1 MFGVKNHG
9 HVLSDIFQ
17 RSQSGQMIQTGI
29 IPRHTDT
36 RISLV
41 RHASV
46 HNPSNIFYGRL
57 PGFSISKR
65 GRIEAAR
72 TARALKDL
80 TIEEIVSSPLLRCRQ
95 TAAEILKYHH
105 HLKLRQ
111 SSLITEVYTS
121 FQGQSSDRVDL
132 RNGDVYSGVD
142 SKYEQPEDILLRVQ
156 KLFFRIRRTFP
167 EKHIVAVTH
176 GDIILFMMLWASH
189 FSTTP
194 LNKKKFTTL
203 GILKEYPA
211 VSSITTFSYSTD
223 TKDEHPSIA
232 YFNPKIHLSE

>member
-1 MFGVKNHG
+1 
-9 HVLSDIFQ
+9 
-17 RSQSGQMIQTGI
+17 MIQNGI
-29 IPRHTDT
+29 IPQNSGT
-36 RISLV
+36 RISFV

-65 GRIEAAR
+65 GQLEAAR
-72 TARALKDL
+72 AARALKDL
-80 TIEEIVSSPLLRCRQ
+80 NIEEIISSPLLRCRQ

-111 SSLITEVYTS
+111 SSLITEVYTW
-121 FQGQSSDRVDL
+121 FQGHSADEVDL
-132 RNGDVYSGVD
+132 RNGDVYTGVD

-156 KLFFRIRRTFP
+156 KFLFRMRHTFP
-167 EKHIVAVTH
+167 EKHVVAVTH
-176 GDIILFMMLWASH
+176 GDIILFMMLWASYLAPT
-189 FSTTP
+189 S

-211 VSSITTFSYSTD
+211 VSSITTFFYSTS
-223 TKDEHPSIA
+223 TKDERPSIA
-232 YFNPKIHLSE
+232 YFNPTIHMP

>member
-1 MFGVKNHG
+1 
-9 HVLSDIFQ
+9 
-17 RSQSGQMIQTGI
+17 MIQTGI
-29 IPRHTDT
+29 IPQHAAT
-36 RISLV
+36 RISLA

-57 PGFSISKR
+57 PRFSISNK
-65 GRIEAAR
+65 GRLEAAR

-80 TIEEIVSSPLLRCRQ
+80 SIKEIYSSPLLRCRQ
-95 TAAEILKYHH
+95 TAAQILKYH

-121 FQGQSSDRVDL
+121 FQGQSADMVDL

-156 KLFFRIRRTFP
+156 KFLFRMRRAFP
-167 EKHIVAVTH
+167 KKHVVAVTH

-194 LNKKKFTTL
+194 LNKKRFTTL

-211 VSSITTFSYSTD
+211 TSSITTFCYSTD
-223 TKDEHPSIA
+223 KKDERPSIA
-232 YFNPKIHLSE
+232 YFNPTIHLS

>member
-1 MFGVKNHG
+1 MVK
-9 HVLSDIFQ
+9 
-17 RSQSGQMIQTGI
+17 TGI
-29 IPRHTDT
+29 IPRHAAT

-65 GRIEAAR
+65 GRLEAAR

-80 TIEEIVSSPLLRCRQ
+80 TIDEIISSPLLRCRQ
-95 TAAEILKYHH
+95 TAGEILLYHP

-121 FQGQSSDRVDL
+121 FEGQSSDMIDL
-132 RNGDVYSGVD
+132 RNGDVYSGID

-156 KLFFRIRRTFP
+156 KFLLRIRRAFP
-167 EKHIVAVTH
+167 EKHVVAVTH
-176 GDIILFMMLWASH
+176 GDIILFMLLWASRL
-189 FSTTP
+189 SATP
-194 LNKKKFTTL
+194 LNKKKFATL

-211 VSSITTFSYSTD
+211 VSSITTFSYSTS
-223 TKDEHPSIA
+223 TKDERPSIA
-232 YFNPKIHLSE
+232 YFNPSTHLP

>member
-1 MFGVKNHG
+1 
-9 HVLSDIFQ
+9 
-17 RSQSGQMIQTGI
+17 MIQTGI
-29 IPRHTDT
+29 IPQHSAT

-41 RHASV
+41 RHGSV
-46 HNPSNIFYGRL
+46 DNPSNIFYGRL

-65 GRIEAAR
+65 GRLEAAR

-80 TIEEIVSSPLLRCRQ
+80 TIDEIVSSPMLRCRQ

-111 SSLITEVYTS
+111 SNLITEVLTP
-121 FQGQSSDRVDL
+121 FQGQSSDVIDL
-132 RNGDVYSGVD
+132 KNGDVYSGVD

-156 KLFFRIRRTFP
+156 KFLYRMRRNFP
-167 EKHIVAVTH
+167 EKHAVAITH

-189 FSTTP
+189 LSATP

-203 GILKEYPA
+203 GIIKEYPA
-211 VSSITTFSYSTD
+211 VASVTTFSYSTIS
-223 TKDEHPSIA
+223 KDERPSIA
-232 YFNPKIHLSE
+232 YFNPRIHLPE

>member
-1 MFGVKNHG
+1 MVN
-9 HVLSDIFQ
+9 
-17 RSQSGQMIQTGI
+17 TGI
-29 IPRHTDT
+29 IPRHAAT

-41 RHASV
+41 RHGSV

-57 PGFSISKR
+57 PGFPISKK
-65 GRIEAAR
+65 GHFEAAR

-95 TAAEILKYHH
+95 TAAEILLYHP

-121 FQGQSSDRVDL
+121 FEGQPSDMIDL

-156 KLFFRIRRTFP
+156 KFLLRIRRAFP
-167 EKHIVAVTH
+167 EKHVVAVTH
-176 GDIILFMMLWASH
+176 GDIILFMLLWASRL
-189 FSTTP
+189 STTP

-211 VSSITTFSYSTD
+211 VSSITTFSYSTS
-223 TKDEHPSIA
+223 TKDERPSIA
-232 YFNPKIHLSE
+232 YFNPAIHLP

>member
-1 MFGVKNHG
+1 
-9 HVLSDIFQ
+9 
-17 RSQSGQMIQTGI
+17 MIQTGI
-29 IPRHTDT
+29 IPQHGAT

-57 PGFSISKR
+57 PGFPISKK
-65 GRIEAAR
+65 GRLEAAR
-72 TARALKDL
+72 TAQALKDL

-105 HLKLRQ
+105 HLKLKQ

-121 FQGQSSDRVDL
+121 FQGQFADVVHS
-132 RNGDVYSGVD
+132 RNGDVYTGID

-156 KLFFRIRRTFP
+156 KFLFRMRRTFP
-167 EKHIVAVTH
+167 GKHVVAVTH

-189 FSTTP
+189 VSTTP
-194 LNKKKFTTL
+194 LNKKRFTTI
-203 GILKEYPA
+203 GVLKEYPA
-211 VSSITTFSYSTD
+211 VSSITTFSYSTS
-223 TKDEHPSIA
+223 TKDERPSIA
-232 YFNPKIHLSE
+232 YFNPTIHLPE

>member
-1 MFGVKNHG
+1 
-9 HVLSDIFQ
+9 
-17 RSQSGQMIQTGI
+17 MIQTGI
-29 IPRHTDT
+29 IPQHAAT

-65 GRIEAAR
+65 GQIEAAC

-80 TIEEIVSSPLLRCRQ
+80 TIDEIISSPLLRCRQ

-105 HLKLRQ
+105 LKLRQ
-111 SSLITEVYTS
+111 SSLITEVLTT
-121 FQGQSSDRVDL
+121 FQGQSADVVDL

-156 KLFFRIRRTFP
+156 KFLFRMRRTFP
-167 EKHIVAVTH
+167 EKHVVAVTH

-189 FSTTP
+189 LSTTP
-194 LNKKKFTTL
+194 QNKNKFTTL

-211 VSSITTFSYSTD
+211 VSSITTFSYSTS
-223 TKDEHPSIA
+223 TKDERPSIA
-232 YFNPKIHLSE
+232 YFNPAIHMSC